1 MRSSVD
7 GRLVRDSGPWAK
19 DKLYYVGR
27 YMSIFNGGMKNF
39 WPQRGYI
46 DLMAGPGVCKDRD
59 SGDDSTA
66 RRCSR
71 SQASHLFGAPV
82 LVDVDADSASD
93 LEART
98 TAHAERRTVLSKD
111 SNAPA
116 TIDEVRQLIPSSM
129 LTLCF
134 VDNLGLSVTFRTLER
149 LVAGGRPIDLLLT
162 FAVSDLTRNADTA
175 RETED
180 GDRFDAFF
188 GSPRW
193 REVADRFDRGES
205 ARSDKATA
213 LADFYGEQLAT
224 LGYDNFEQL
233 QRVMTNTKGAPLCRL
248 VIASRHPRAIDFFRK
263 ISAIEHDGQR
273 SFGW

>member
-1 MRSSVD
+1 M
-7 GRLVRDSGPWAK
+7 
-19 DKLYYVGR
+19 
-27 YMSIFNGGMKNF
+27 
-39 WPQRGYI
+39 
-46 DLMAGPGVCKDRD
+46 
-59 SGDDSTA
+59 
-66 RRCSR
+66 
-71 SQASHLFGAPV
+71 
-82 LVDVDADSASD
+82 
-93 LEART
+93 
-98 TAHAERRTVLSKD
+98 
-111 SNAPA
+111 
-116 TIDEVRQLIPSSM
+116 
-129 LTLCF
+129 
-134 VDNLGLSVTFRTLER
+134 
-149 LVAGGRPIDLLLT
+149 T

-233 QRVMTNTKGAPLCRL
+233 QRVMTNTKGAPLYRL

-263 ISAIEHDGQR
+263 ISAIEHDWQR
-273 SFGW
+273 SFGLGNWMYRRPSRVA